1 MERLEL
7 SREYSLDPKS
17 SAAAI
22 TPHLPFLLLNL
33 SQTVKELTLLNYI
46 VYLYPLANKKHR

>member
-1 MERLEL
+1 METINLFTFLQMERLEL

-22 TPHLPFLLLNL
+22 TPHLPLLE
-33 SQTVKELTLLNYI
+33 VKFDQI
-46 VYLYPLANKKHR
+46 